1 MNITLEGDLQMN
13 DRTIKQQLNEY
24 LVRGVINFYQLQ
36 CIEREI
42 GTNKL
47 MKDLTPSEKELL
59 LSYTKV
65 K

>member
-24 LVRGVINFYQLQ
+24 LARGVINFYQLQ

-42 GTNKL
+42 GTNKS

-59 LSYTKV
+59 LSYTKA